1 MYSVIVGC
9 SVLKSSLWF
18 AFSIPFVII
27 GLFCQLLRDVMKS
40 STMIVAFFLL
50 LIMPI
55 FVLSV
60 LKLCYVYIQILT
72 FGNLLMD

>member
-40 STMIVAFFLL
+40 STMIVAFF
-50 LIMPI
+50 
-55 FVLSV
+55 FTVNYANFCSV
-60 LKLCYVYIQILT
+60 CFEAMLCVYSD
-72 FGNLLMD
+72 FDFW